1 MPKAL
6 CYVGMAV
13 AVVVLILF
21 GLDLVIGWPFYGY
34 NIMVDAAFV
43 LSAGLLGFLAWSTLR
58 ELER

>member
-21 GLDLVIGWPFYGY
+21 GLDLIIGWPFYGY
-34 NIMVDAAFV
+34 SIMVDASFV
-43 LSAGLLGFLAWSTLR
+43 ISAGLLGFLAWSTLR